1 MDIKNTKEVV
11 VAANELAVEMI
22 KLLKDGAQVADAIQ
36 LVTDLMGPLK
46 DKVMAAAS
54 DISSVGDEIKDLD
67 AMEVVELVNVQV
79 SYVPAFVAALKK

>member
-1 MDIKNTKEVV
+1 MDVKNTKEVV
-11 VAANELAVEMI
+11 VAANELTVELI
-22 KLLKDGAQVADAIQ
+22 KLLKDGAQMTDAIQ

-54 DISSVGDEIKDLD
+54 DVSDVADEIKDLD

-79 SYVPAFVAALKK
+79 SYIPAIVAALKK